1 MKTVSII
8 SILALAALLT
18 VGCASSSGDSMSV
31 GSFLRTYP
39 TGTSEVI
46 TVKGPVI
53 ESLNDRTFA
62 MGDGNEVILVV
73 APTDQTAVGTRAD
86 AGDTVVV
93 TGTAQM
99 MRRGDPALP
108 FVDETVKDALLNRPG
123 IIASNVQVVR
133 VN

>member
-1 MKTVSII
+1 MRTASIVL
-8 SILALAALLT
+8 LAVVGLLS

-31 GSFLRTYP
+31 GTFLRTYP
-39 TGTSEVI
+39 TGTSDVI

-62 MGDGNEVILVV
+62 MGEGNEVILVV

-93 TGTAQM
+93 TGTAQI

-108 FVDETVKDALLNRPG
+108 FVDERVKDALLNHPG
-123 IIASNVQVVR
+123 IIASNVQVVA